1 MHNLRCKNIRTAII
15 TGNFN
20 LFGEALKERFGFDY
34 IFTTEPEIEDGL
46 LTGEIAGDI
55 IDSNAKETIMKKL
68 CAQLDIPLEN
78 TVAVGD
84 GANDVPMLS
93 AAGVAV
99 VYNAISAKKGI
110 DEVISKIV

>member
-1 MHNLRCKNIRTAII
+1 
-15 TGNFN
+15 
-20 LFGEALKERFGFDY
+20 
-34 IFTTEPEIEDGL
+34 
-46 LTGEIAGDI
+46 
-55 IDSNAKETIMKKL
+55 MKKL